1 VSTAGDSDPGSGWLQ
16 GLLVRARALF
26 ERRAMERELDEEL
39 RFHVERETDKLVA
52 QGMTLDAARREAL
65 RRFGGVERY
74 KEACRD
80 ERGIRLAD
88 EIRQDIGFAA
98 RSFGRS
104 PVFALAV
111 VLTLALGIGATTA
124 IFTAVRGVL
133 LRQLPF
139 ESPHQL
145 VRVWTEE
152 PARAID
158 RIGVSLPDFED
169 WRRETKNFA
178 RLAAYSTLPSGLV
191 ITDGGEPTRYSTAFV
206 TEDFFSTLGIRAAL
220 GRLILPAEHAPGEN
234 RVVVLSD
241 ALWRSRFGADPA
253 IVGRTVRM
261 NDEPFLV
268 VGVLRPGMR
277 FPDGTTELWTPQ
289 SVVPESGIP
298 RLRGVRFLRVVA
310 RLAPG
315 ATLAGARQE
324 LATVAGRL
332 AGEYRDS
339 NEGRAVGMAPLRD
352 EIVGGSRNRILIVF
366 AAVSLVL
373 LLACVNIATLFL
385 ARASGRGRELAV
397 RAALGAG
404 RARLVRQL
412 VTESLVLALLA
423 GALGVALAWWGA
435 DALVT
440 RAGPF
445 LPGDADVRP
454 DWLVLA
460 FGASLAILTGV
471 GFGLLPATRGM
482 IAPGTAL
489 HGSGRTLTAGL
500 PAHRL
505 RALFVAAQV
514 ALAVLLV
521 VGAGLLVKSF
531 ARLQRQELGF
541 DPNGL
546 LVARLTIPSS
556 RYATSNEY
564 LPAATR
570 MAERVGE
577 LPGVTSVAMIK
588 DAPLRGSGE
597 SAAFRVLGR
606 ETPSGEEPLANLIP
620 VSPGYFRT
628 MGIPLRAGRDLQE
641 QDGDSAAPGAVIN
654 ERLASQLWPGR
665 SPLGERITFGRAP
678 DADAGA
684 IRVVGVVGDA
694 RYTRVDSAA
703 APMIYLPQ
711 RVMTRRIVTIVAR
724 VSGDSRQLI
733 PAVRDAI
740 RSVDRD
746 QPITELVPMT
756 TIVGEAM
763 AVPRFLTALVA
774 LFGLLAL
781 VLAAIGIYGVV
792 AYVVGWRRREIGI
805 RVALGAP
812 ANTVVGWAL
821 WSGLAPVAAGLV
833 VGVVA
838 ALMSARLLA
847 GALYDV
853 RPTDPAV
860 FAAVMVLLAL
870 VSVVAA
876 GIPALRAAR
885 VDPIMALRAE

>member
-1 VSTAGDSDPGSGWLQ
+1 VSTGDSHPKPGWLQ
-16 GLLVRARALF
+16 GLAIRSRALF
-26 ERRAMERELDEEL
+26 ERRAVERELDEEL
-39 RFHVERETDKLVA
+39 RFHVERETDKLLA
-52 QGMTLDAARREAL
+52 EGLSPDAARREAL
-65 RRFGGVERY
+65 RRFGGVERH

-80 ERGIRLAD
+80 ERGTRVAE
-88 EIRQDIGFAA
+88 EIRQDIAFAA

-104 PVFALAV
+104 PVFAVAV

-139 ESPHQL
+139 ESPEAL

-152 PARAID
+152 PIRGID
-158 RIGVSLPDFED
+158 RIAVSLPDFQD
-169 WRRETKNFA
+169 WRQETRSFA
-178 RLAAYSTLPSGLV
+178 RMAAYSTLPSGLV
-191 ITDGGEPTRYSTAFV
+191 ITDAGEPTRYATAFV

-220 GRLILPAEHAPGEN
+220 GRVILPAEHAPGEN

-241 ALWRSRFGADPA
+241 ALWRSRFDADPA
-253 IVGRTVRM
+253 IVGRAVRM

-268 VGVLRPGMR
+268 VGVLRPGVR

-315 ATLAGARQE
+315 ATLAGAQSE
-324 LATVAGRL
+324 LATIARRL

-339 NEGRAVGMAPLRD
+339 NEGRAVGMAPLRE

-373 LLACVNIATLFL
+373 LVACVNIATLFL
-385 ARASGRGRELAV
+385 ARASGRARELAV
-397 RAALGAG
+397 RAALGADRG
-404 RARLVRQL
+404 RLVRQL
-412 VTESLVLALLA
+412 VTESLVLALVA

-435 DALVT
+435 DKLVAL
-440 RAGPF
+440 AGPF

-454 DWLVLA
+454 DWLVLL
-460 FGASLAILTGV
+460 FGASLSMLTGLA
-471 GFGLLPATRGM
+471 FGLLPATRGL

-500 PAHRL
+500 SAQRL

-521 VGAGLLVKSF
+521 VGGGLLVKSF

-541 DPNGL
+541 EPGGL
-546 LVARLTIPSS
+546 LVARMTIPSS
-556 RYATSNEY
+556 RYETNSEY
-564 LPAATR
+564 LPAVAR
-570 MAERVGE
+570 MAERVRE

-588 DAPLRGSGE
+588 DAPLRGAGE
-597 SAAFRVLGR
+597 SAAFRVVGR
-606 ETPSGEEPLANLIP
+606 DTPLGEEPLANLIP

-628 MGIPLRAGRDLQE
+628 MGIPLRAGRDLLE
-641 QDGDSAAPGAVIN
+641 QDGDSGAYGAVISQ
-654 ERLASQLWPGR
+654 RLASQLWPGR
-665 SPLGERITFGRAP
+665 SALGERITFGRSPA
-678 DADAGA
+678 ADANS
-684 IRVVGVVGDA
+684 IQVVGVVGDA

-703 APMIYLPQ
+703 TPMIYLPQ

-724 VSGDSRQLI
+724 VSGDPRRMI

-746 QPITELVPMT
+746 QPITELAPMT
-756 TIVGEAM
+756 AIVGDAM
-763 AVPRFLTALVA
+763 AVQRFLTGLVA

-792 AYVVGWRRREIGI
+792 AYVVGWRTREIGI

-821 WSGLAPVAAGLV
+821 WSGLAPVLAGLAAGA
-833 VGVVA
+833 VA
-838 ALMSARLLA
+838 ALVSARLLA
-847 GALYDV
+847 GALYEV

-860 FAAVMVLLAL
+860 FATVMALLSL